1 MVNQYL
7 SDSDIN
13 TSFLDEFCSGH
24 LVVNVERKIIFC
36 NTYIGT
42 LSQVSPTELIGSSI
56 SDCFTKASNIFL
68 DSYIYPLLLNDSVLE
83 ESQMSWLT
91 PNGDVVPVIVNIKL
105 AQDGLFFW
113 SLYACANR
121 DKLHTELV
129 KTKERLEIQTK
140 DLYVLA
146 TTDSLTGLLNRRQLL
161 AQANNVAHQMN
172 RSGSAYAVL
181 TLDVDFFKQVNDT
194 YGHQAGDKVLVNL
207 ANQLTENRRANDI
220 VARVGGEEFI
230 IVLPDVNDAS
240 AFAVAE
246 EIRLKIAQQ
255 VVDTISITVSIGVMV
270 SAKNKQVD
278 LGELMV
284 LSDNAL
290 LESKRTGRNKTTMG
304 KWS

>member
-1 MVNQYL
+1 MANQYL

-42 LSQVSPTELIGSSI
+42 LSQVSPKELIGSPI

-83 ESQMSWLT
+83 ESQMSWST
-91 PNGDVVPVIVNIKL
+91 PNGGVVPVIVNIKL
-105 AQDGLFFW
+105 AKDGLFFW
-113 SLYACANR
+113 SLYICANR
-121 DKLHTELV
+121 DKLNTELI
-129 KTKERLEIQTK
+129 KMKETLEIQTK

-161 AQANNVAHQMN
+161 AQANSVAHQMN
-172 RSGSAYAVL
+172 RSQSTYAVL
-181 TLDVDFFKQVNDT
+181 ALDVDFFKQVNDT
-194 YGHQAGDKVLVNL
+194 YGHQAGDNVLVQL
-207 ANQLTENRRANDI
+207 ANQLTENRRANDL

-230 IVLPDVNDAS
+230 ILLPDINEVS
-240 AFAVAE
+240 AFEVAE
-246 EIRLKIAQQ
+246 GIRLKVAEQ
-255 VVDTISITVSIGVMV
+255 VVDTISITISIGVMV

-278 LGELMV
+278 LGELMI